1 MRSDLL
7 AGILAR
13 RFPLRSVRPLPRARS
28 SITTGELPLFAEF
41 RDAFVA
47 RYRWPL
53 ILAGAIAAVLATV
66 VLYQVTTPKPE
77 QVGGVDVKELPEAQ
91 ILRVGALPVT

>member
-1 MRSDLL
+1 MHLNGFRGRVPAAKQSDSHPENGVVL
-7 AGILAR
+7 
-13 RFPLRSVRPLPRARS
+13 
-28 SITTGELPLFAEF
+28 GELRETLLS
-41 RDAFVA
+41 

-53 ILAGAIAAVLATV
+53 ILVSVGAGVLATV
-66 VLYQVTTPKPE
+66 LLYNVTSPKPE

>member
-7 AGILAR
+7 AGIPTR
-13 RFPLRSVRPLPRARS
+13 TFPLRSARS
-28 SITTGELPLFAEF
+28 PARAFVITSGGLPLFAEF
-41 RDAFVA
+41 REAFVA

-53 ILAGAIAAVLATV
+53 ILAGVIAAVLATV
-66 VLYQVTTPKPE
+66 VLYQVTAPKPE
-77 QVGGVDVKELPEAQ
+77 QVGGVDVKALPEAQ